1 VKVEGYLF
9 AGVAVFFA
17 VITPIYWYT
26 SEDPT
31 GTTALA
37 LSFGLA
43 FLVGYYLLFTARR
56 IDPRP
61 EDQRDAEI
69 ADGAGSYGFYSPHSW
84 WPLPLA
90 GGAAVATLGL
100 VFTWWLFILGAV
112 LTILSVIG
120 LVFEYYHGEKGERAH
135 QH

>member
-1 VKVEGYLF
+1 MKVEGYLF

-61 EDQRDAEI
+61 EDQVDAEI
-69 ADGAGSYGFYSPHSW
+69 ADGAGDYGFYSPHSW
-84 WPLPLA
+84 WPLALA
-90 GGAAVATLGL
+90 AGAAMATLGL
-100 VFTWWLFILGAV
+100 VFTWWLFILGVV
-112 LTILSVIG
+112 LTMLAVIG
-120 LVFEYYHGEKGERAH
+120 LVFEYYTGERGEQAH
-135 QH
+135 PH